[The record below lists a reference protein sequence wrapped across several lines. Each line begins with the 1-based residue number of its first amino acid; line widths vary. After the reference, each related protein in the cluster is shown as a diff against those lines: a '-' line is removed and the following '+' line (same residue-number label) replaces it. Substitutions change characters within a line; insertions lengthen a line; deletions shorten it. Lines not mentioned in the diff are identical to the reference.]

1 MAILLD
7 SNTRVV
13 IQGYGFQGSFHA
25 AKMKAYGTKVVGG
38 ITPGKGGTEV
48 DGTPIFDTV
57 KEAVAGTN
65 ATASVIFIPKQA
77 AKAAAFEALDAGIK
91 LLIIITEG
99 IPKLDTMA
107 VVDRARKKGVV
118 MIGPNCP
125 GMITPGEAKA
135 GIIPSNIVTKGNIGV
150 VSRSG
155 TLTYEVIYQL
165 TRSGIGQTSC
175 IGIGGDP
182 VKATNFIE
190 VLRMFQEDKE
200 TRKIVMIGEI
210 GGSSEEDA
218 AAFIKKNVSKPV
230 VGFIAGKTA
239 KEGKQMGHAGAIIQ
253 GNVGTAAGKVQA
265 LTNAGV
271 RVANRISEMPTL
283 LK

>member
-1 MAILLD
+1 
-7 SNTRVV
+7 
-13 IQGYGFQGSFHA
+13 
-25 AKMKAYGTKVVGG
+25 
-38 ITPGKGGTEV
+38 
-48 DGTPIFDTV
+48 
-57 KEAVAGTN
+57 
-65 ATASVIFIPKQA
+65 
-77 AKAAAFEALDAGIK
+77 
-91 LLIIITEG
+91 
-99 IPKLDTMA
+99 
-107 VVDRARKKGVV
+107 

-200 TRKIVMIGEI
+200 TKKIVMIGEI

-253 GNVGTAAGKVQA
+253 GNVGTAAGKIQA